1 MLEEIKGEG
10 PNSSAVNTSRPTT
23 AAERR
28 LTETANFFFSPKL
41 AKEIKT
47 SRDEP
52 KQDRAKEAAQLQDG
66 EDSDDPEDKVLME
79 EMMERQS
86 LSQHNFLTM
95 LYANDSFLKIK
106 E

>member
-1 MLEEIKGEG
+1 
-10 PNSSAVNTSRPTT
+10 VNASRPTT

-41 AKEIKT
+41 AKEIKA

-52 KQDRAKEAAQLQDG
+52 KQEGGKEQAELQDG